1 MPIVDLETNL
11 IISDLF
17 KDSQKDPH
25 GDINPVGYIQRFA
38 LNTSLTL
45 NYGLRIG
52 GTINDALLREI
63 VTVEKEIGN
72 LRSTSHNWQDYVPLL
87 RLLPSS
93 NDIAKDMRVR
103 RDKYMTYLLS
113 ELRKRIAAGTDKP
126 CITGNI
132 LKDPEA
138 KLNEG
143 KSAVNWAS
151 RSANISSKLK

>member
-11 IISDLF
+11 IVSDMF
-17 KDSQKDPH
+17 KDGQKNSH

-52 GTINDALLREI
+52 GTINDALLREV

-87 RLLPSS
+87 RLRPSS

-103 RDKYMTYLLS
+103 RDKYMTHLLS

-143 KSAVNWAS
+143 RKPIICTEP
-151 RSANISSKLK
+151 SANDSSKLK